1 MFTATHNWES
11 TFLRPIRFP
20 ERHLICPKLKHL
32 LYISWASFL
41 LVYSWIVISVVAIAS
56 IFIQNQRLE
65 GIFGPIIS
73 WFGTLIV
80 KTNITLIS
88 SFLVNTKVDL
98 RFHVLSAEWIP
109 EDVRHKILEKVW
121 LWKSLVKSKTVC

>member
-1 MFTATHNWES
+1 M
-11 TFLRPIRFP
+11 
-20 ERHLICPKLKHL
+20 
-32 LYISWASFL
+32 
-41 LVYSWIVISVVAIAS
+41 AIAS

-73 WFGTLIV
+73 WFGTLVV

-109 EDVRHKILEKVW
+109 EDVRHKILEKV
-121 LWKSLVKSKTVC
+121 LL

>member
-1 MFTATHNWES
+1 M
-11 TFLRPIRFP
+11 
-20 ERHLICPKLKHL
+20 
-32 LYISWASFL
+32 
-41 LVYSWIVISVVAIAS
+41 AIAS

-73 WFGTLIV
+73 WFGTLVV

-109 EDVRHKILEKVW
+109 EDVRQKILEKVW
-121 LWKSLVKSKTVC
+121 L

>member
-1 MFTATHNWES
+1 M
-11 TFLRPIRFP
+11 
-20 ERHLICPKLKHL
+20 
-32 LYISWASFL
+32 
-41 LVYSWIVISVVAIAS
+41 AIAS

-73 WFGTLIV
+73 WFGTLVV

-121 LWKSLVKSKTVC
+121 L

>member
-1 MFTATHNWES
+1 M
-11 TFLRPIRFP
+11 
-20 ERHLICPKLKHL
+20 
-32 LYISWASFL
+32 
-41 LVYSWIVISVVAIAS
+41 AIAF

-73 WFGTLIV
+73 WFGTLVV

-121 LWKSLVKSKTVC
+121 L

>member
-1 MFTATHNWES
+1 M
-11 TFLRPIRFP
+11 
-20 ERHLICPKLKHL
+20 
-32 LYISWASFL
+32 
-41 LVYSWIVISVVAIAS
+41 AIAS

-121 LWKSLVKSKTVC
+121 L

>member
-1 MFTATHNWES
+1 M
-11 TFLRPIRFP
+11 
-20 ERHLICPKLKHL
+20 
-32 LYISWASFL
+32 
-41 LVYSWIVISVVAIAS
+41 AIAS

-65 GIFGPIIS
+65 GIFGPINS
-73 WFGTLIV
+73 WFGTLVV

-121 LWKSLVKSKTVC
+121 L